1 MISIAN
7 CILLLIPLLFPLR
20 FTAASGLSEYG
31 TLKNVSFDT
40 QEEAEMAKNRTFH
53 IPFDYFPRDIF
64 PPLKNISPDDDGESA
79 KGRGEDKHIN
89 CWHDQKID
97 SAIFCG
103 LDSSEYKWEEDGISS
118 PMAKKRIATIPVD
131 YRRPPEF
138 LPPENLRRTPKTA
151 EDEPIGSSAATNEM
165 ENPMRFTNILLVLL
179 APMAALTFF
188 CFLVVFL
195 CIHLNGC
202 RRYWHGT
209 SKVTAVSTAL
219 LSSSKACNNKIAA
232 VLLDAVVVGESQS
245 PPPKTLA
252 LIDTNI
258 PTNGARLASS
268 NGCLI
273 SRSFPSPAPSSAPS
287 SAVSPRPSVRLS
299 PNSPNHFR
307 LSVLFV
313 ARRQF
318 FPTDGRTNC
327 KLSPPTDRR
336 TDGRRELAE
345 LAKSPKVC

>member
-89 CWHDQKID
+89 LPIGPNIPTNGARLA
-97 SAIFCG
+97 SMEEEG

-268 NGCLI
+268 NG
-273 SRSFPSPAPSSAPS
+273 
-287 SAVSPRPSVRLS
+287 
-299 PNSPNHFR
+299 
-307 LSVLFV
+307 
-313 ARRQF
+313 
-318 FPTDGRTNC
+318 TT
-327 KLSPPTDRR
+327 
-336 TDGRRELAE
+336 
-345 LAKSPKVC
+345 